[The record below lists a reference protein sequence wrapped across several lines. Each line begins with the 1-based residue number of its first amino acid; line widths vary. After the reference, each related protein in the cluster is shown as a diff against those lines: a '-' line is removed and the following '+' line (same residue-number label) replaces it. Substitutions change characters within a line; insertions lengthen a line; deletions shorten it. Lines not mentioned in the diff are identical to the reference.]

1 MNSSSLSQFVRT
13 ALVDKRIRFA
23 DLRRLQRDVLP
34 DGPSTRDEAEALL
47 ALDQVVQRADRAW
60 PDYLASAIKEF
71 VLSGSTPPGSV
82 DGETAEWLIAALS
95 CCRAKTALAVAREI
109 VRDAE
114 HADEALVTYAKGSK
128 RKSKSPAPK
137 CDTSGPQLGPA
148 RKRADAF
155 PVTASW
161 PGLVYY
167 VAAPIVRLQP
177 SVL

>member
-1 MNSSSLSQFVRT
+1 MESISLNQFVKT

-34 DGPSTRDEAEALL
+34 EGPSTRDEAEALL

-95 CCRAKTALAVAREI
+95 CSRAKTALAVAREV
-109 VRDAE
+109 VREAE
-114 HADEALVTYAKGSK
+114 HADEALVTFAKGSK
-128 RKSKSPAPK
+128 RKSKSPPPE
-137 CDTSGPQLGPA
+137 CDTSRPQLGPA
-148 RKRADAF
+148 PDRSDAF

-161 PGLVYY
+161 PGLVYQ
-167 VAAPIVRLQP
+167 AAAVSIRG
-177 SVL
+177 SETA

>member
-1 MNSSSLSQFVRT
+1 MNSSSLSQFVTT

-23 DLRRLQRDVLP
+23 DLRRLQRDILP

-47 ALDQVVQRADRAW
+47 ALDHVIQRADRAW
-60 PDYLASAIKEF
+60 PDYLASAIKF
-71 VLSGSTPPGSV
+71 VLSGSTSPGSV
-82 DGETAEWLIAALS
+82 DKETAEWLIAALS

-114 HADEALVTYAKGSK
+114 HADEALATFAKGSK
-128 RKSKSPAPK
+128 RKSKSPAPE

-148 RKRADAF
+148 RNRADAF